1 MKSTFIHIYIF
12 CACTSVIV
20 VMNVNANLMLFIL
33 QVQASSSVEAALQSA
48 VEIPFTEAMERIKVC
63 KESTWSFSDVV
74 YHPKVLCEPH

>member
-74 YHPKVLCEPH
+74 HHPKVLCEPH

>member
-1 MKSTFIHIYIF
+1 MKSTFIHIYIS

-20 VMNVNANLMLFIL
+20 VMNVIANLMLFIL

-48 VEIPFTEAMERIKVC
+48 VEIPFTEATERIKVC

-74 YHPKVLCEPH
+74 YNPMVLCEPH